1 MLGAPGGDKA
11 SQLPG
16 WSSGA
21 PVPCGALP
29 AKPPSHGRCLNG
41 RMATPSKTLL
51 KRTQERFCP
60 YGTIPPHTRSLSR
73 HRPGRLRR
81 LRHGGAR
88 FRHASQARCG
98 YQVHR
103 AFRRRAGRC
112 SPRGSRGAHGG
123 GFGRGRSRGIGRRD
137 GGRWSECGPGCSLGR
152 RCRHGCHRG
161 RSCWQLVGGR
171 LPRRPRFP
179 GGPRRAPSAPI
190 RDGGCFTAC
199 RLRGGAALGR
209 VGRCRRRRRRGRRRG
224 VGGLPHSLE
233 RLHDRL
239 RRSAARAGAPHGS
252 GEPQDAPRPRGAL

>member
-41 RMATPSKTLL
+41 RMAHTSKTLL

-60 YGTIPPHTRSLSR
+60 YGTIPPHTRPLPR
-73 HRPGRLRR
+73 HRPGRLWR

-88 FRHASQARCG
+88 LRHASQARCG
-98 YQVHR
+98 HQVHR
-103 AFRRRAGRC
+103 AFRRRAGC
-112 SPRGSRGAHGG
+112 CAPRGSRGAHGG

-137 GGRWSECGPGCSLGR
+137 GGRWPECGPGRSLGRRCSLGHWCSLGR
-152 RCRHGCHRG
+152 RCG

-179 GGPRRAPSAPI
+179 GGPRRAPSAPA
-190 RDGGCFTAC
+190 RDRGCSTAC
-199 RLRGGAALGR
+199 RRRGGAALG
-209 VGRCRRRRRRGRRRG
+209 
-224 VGGLPHSLE
+224 GLG
-233 RLHDRL
+233 RL
-239 RRSAARAGAPHGS
+239 R
-252 GEPQDAPRPRGAL
+252 